1 MFRRSVIARGYE
13 NWPWPKAL
21 PLKDNWFT
29 PLKTTGSISKDVRG
43 VQNAWDA
50 VVIMLLGYFAFRGYT
65 LYNSGAY
72 QTRLRHLNNTA
83 PAIIA
88 QEFDFEAGASS
99 ARQVKRERLDEY
111 RAEFQAAKTSGAS
124 VESFIF
130 KY

>member
-21 PLKDNWFT
+21 PLKDKWFT
-29 PLKTTGSISKDVRG
+29 PLKTTTSIASDVRG
-43 VQNAWDA
+43 VQNTWDTI
-50 VVIMLLGYFAFRGYT
+50 VVILLGFFTYRVYQ
-65 LYNSGAY
+65 LYNNGSY

-88 QEFDFEAGASS
+88 QDFDFEAGASS
-99 ARQVKRERLDEY
+99 ARQLSRERLDEY
-111 RAEFQAAKTSGAS
+111 RAEYQSAKAS
-124 VESFIF
+124 AKPVESFIF